1 MFRSL
6 KMVILIILTLV
17 LVDFTRRIIGTD
29 DVVSRDLSGSGYFSD
44 TIAKKSP
51 GIYIYRKW

>member
-1 MFRSL
+1 
-6 KMVILIILTLV
+6 MVILIILTLV

>member
-1 MFRSL
+1 
-6 KMVILIILTLV
+6 MVILIILTLV

-29 DVVSRDLSGSGYFSD
+29 DVVSRDLGSGYFSD